1 MEFMDNRMNSD
12 SDVLDQILQSDALIW
27 AVSNLFPANPE
38 SLGYTTPAYL
48 RRHVI
53 QEGLRGTALTPG
65 KLAPALSEVWAT
77 LGRGTAFGQA
87 RTLVEGV
94 QTIQDVSKVNP
105 QLSEGIQQFAE
116 GASETIQD
124 RINQLRNP

>member
-1 MEFMDNRMNSD
+1 MGF
-12 SDVLDQILQSDALIW
+12 
-27 AVSNLFPANPE
+27 
-38 SLGYTTPAYL
+38 TTPAFV
-48 RRHVI
+48 RRGVI
-53 QEGLRGTALTPG
+53 QEGLRGTELTPG
-65 KLAPALSEVWAT
+65 QLAPALTEVWAT